1 MIIPKLYIYKIK
13 KYVHVRVK
21 LQFLC
26 INLCLILIVD
36 QVLIPQKCESFIKKN
51 IQVSAF
57 NVFVFLQG
65 QFFLWGHN
73 MYLNKNIDFSKIFG
87 SADSPTYWLRSQP
100 LVLLTVFVIWSPLQ
114 FTEISSTK
122 IFKSF
127 HMNKKSKHH
136 HLYRDRSKQKLFFFG
151 AKNGNSY

>member
-13 KYVHVRVK
+13 NMCTNVGVK
-21 LQFLC
+21 LQLLC

-114 FTEISSTK
+114 FTEISFFFFLVKSSQRFQSIK
-122 IFKSF
+122 IFKKLA
-127 HMNKKSKHH
+127 HEQKSQSTTTSTET
-136 HLYRDRSKQKLFFFG
+136 D
-151 AKNGNSY
+151 